1 MSNDNNVS
9 CVLILLEIVFVLYLY
24 NIVLYDY
31 TVFFYVDYRNHL
43 HFVASICFILHW
55 HRLLLLGSGL

>member
-1 MSNDNNVS
+1 MCNDNNVS

-31 TVFFYVDYRNHL
+31 TVFFYVDYQNHL
-43 HFVASICFILHW
+43 HFVACICFILHW
-55 HRLLLLGSGL
+55 YRLLLLGSGL